1 MTDHLTIDAL
11 NERTGLSPRAVRY
24 YVQMGVIDPPAGKGR
39 GSRYGERH
47 VRQIRGA
54 QDLKARGYTIEQIA
68 EGRRGAIAFPAVMR
82 SAAAPSVSHSVAPAK
97 TLHLQISPDITSCLT
112 GHAAEAAGGI
122 DLPALQQALRKT
134 FRRFGL

>member
-1 MTDHLTIDAL
+1 MTEHLTIDAL
-11 NERTGLSPRAVRY
+11 NEQTGVSPRAVRY

-47 VRQIRGA
+47 VRQIRHA

-68 EGRRGAIAFPAVMR
+68 ELRDQVGTSPVVTRSSTEF
-82 SAAAPSVSHSVAPAK
+82 SAAENSVPGQAAYLEISSDI
-97 TLHLQISPDITSCLT
+97 TLHLT
-112 GHAAEAAGGI
+112 GRAVEAAGNI